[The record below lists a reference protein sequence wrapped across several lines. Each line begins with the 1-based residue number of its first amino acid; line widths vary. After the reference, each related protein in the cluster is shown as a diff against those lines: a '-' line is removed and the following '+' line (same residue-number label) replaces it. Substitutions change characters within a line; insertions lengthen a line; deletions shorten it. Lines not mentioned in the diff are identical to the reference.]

1 MHGDWGSMNHE
12 QFLRVVVD
20 ELGEAGLEV
29 TPVGRTEHLELRHG
43 DRKVALE
50 LPDFGRERDEVLTC
64 WTTVEW
70 TWRAL
75 QSARAA
81 TTEEDVLVELF
92 GHRSVMPETEPG
104 AVRVDVTLKA
114 TAPWGSNLTLPDSA
128 TWARWSAAVHAALEP
143 LLGLE
148 LVEGEDGQRRVVGGW
163 ESPVVELA
171 CDAAGHL
178 TVSRLEAR
186 AFELVDIPRVW
197 DDSRRPPDPDP
208 RERLADLA
216 RRLVEARTAWREA
229 LGELSPHGLKP
240 S

>member
-1 MHGDWGSMNHE
+1 MDHE
-12 QFLRVVVD
+12 QFLRVMLD
-20 ELGEAGLEV
+20 ELGDAGLAV
-29 TPVGRTEHLELRHG
+29 SPVERTEHLELHHG

-50 LPDFGRERDEVLTC
+50 LPDFGRERDVVFTC

-81 TTEEDVLVELF
+81 TTEDDVLVELF
-92 GHRSVMPETEPG
+92 GRLPVMPQTEPG
-104 AVRVDVTLKA
+104 AVRVDLTLKA
-114 TAPWGSNLTLPDSA
+114 TAPWRSNLTLPDSA
-128 TWARWSAAVHAALEP
+128 TWARWSGAVHAALEP

-148 LVEGEDGQRRVVGGW
+148 VLEGEDGQHRVLGGW
-163 ESPVVELA
+163 DGPVVELA
-171 CDAAGHL
+171 CDTAGHL
-178 TVSRLEAR
+178 TVSRLQAT
-186 AFELVDIPRVW
+186 AFELVDIPRQW

-208 RERLADLA
+208 RERLGDLV

-229 LGELSPHGLKP
+229 LRELSPHGLKP